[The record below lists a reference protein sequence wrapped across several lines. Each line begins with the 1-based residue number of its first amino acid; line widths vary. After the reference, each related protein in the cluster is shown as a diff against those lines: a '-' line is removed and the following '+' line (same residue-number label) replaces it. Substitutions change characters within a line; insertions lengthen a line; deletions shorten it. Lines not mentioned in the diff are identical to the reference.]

1 MRMPLVVVMAGSRW
15 MKTRWTLIPVDH
27 SVVCASKNRFV
38 RFCML
43 MTTFVMKYN
52 HENNV
57 NSQCI
62 QMYPAKNSEY
72 NYNVLIFPY
81 FQGCKTDIQ

>member
-1 MRMPLVVVMAGSRW
+1 MRVRLVVVMAGSRW

-27 SVVCASKNRFV
+27 SVVYASKNRFV

-52 HENNV
+52 YDLCELLYAV
-57 NSQCI
+57 SFAFLGLVSQ
-62 QMYPAKNSEY
+62 YLDS
-72 NYNVLIFPY
+72 VL
-81 FQGCKTDIQ
+81 G